1 MKCDW
6 NKRLLTFCYQG
17 EQVQLQG
24 DRVIPKKVQM
34 VQAIQVQKWLKGNE
48 VWALVVLEQ
57 VEESP
62 GRDEVED

>member
-1 MKCDW
+1 M
-6 NKRLLTFCYQG
+6 
-17 EQVQLQG
+17 QLQG